1 MADFAPHVQRGILI
15 DGGITDPLKV
25 MDTSKARII
34 LPRFA
39 YTTAALVNALH
50 NHRYSIMVWDCNSI
64 PDLRQALDWG
74 IEGIITDSPDV
85 LALEIANRK
94 ELEK

>member
-1 MADFAPHVQRGILI
+1 MLELKQVDSLDLILEIVNAIIKPEELFITSFNNKLIKELADFAPHVQRGILI

-39 YTTAALVNALH
+39 YTTAG
-50 NHRYSIMVWDCNSI
+50 
-64 PDLRQALDWG
+64 PG
-74 IEGIITDSPDV
+74 
-85 LALEIANRK
+85 
-94 ELEK
+94 